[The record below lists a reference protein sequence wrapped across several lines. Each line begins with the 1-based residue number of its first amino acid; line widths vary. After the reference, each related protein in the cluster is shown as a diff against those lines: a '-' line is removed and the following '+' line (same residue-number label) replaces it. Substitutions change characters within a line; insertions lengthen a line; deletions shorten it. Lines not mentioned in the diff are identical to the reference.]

1 MILATLLLLGTA
13 AVHFL
18 GPFSYVVL
26 FLLSYYVIKWVFQ
39 LTLYIC
45 RLPYGFEYF
54 IVAMITFVLF
64 ILPLL
69 LLLAAT
75 AFLLPPN
82 VLPPLA
88 AALTVAGLINLWYAR
103 ANRRQPMTGDNHG

>member
-18 GPFSYVVL
+18 GPLSYVVL
-26 FLLSYYVIKWVFQ
+26 FLLSYYVIKWIFA
-39 LTLYIC
+39 LLAYC
-45 RLPYGFEYF
+45 FHPPGGFAQF
-54 IVAMITFVLF
+54 IVAMITIVLF
-64 ILPLL
+64 ILPLV
-69 LLLAAT
+69 LLLAAIL
-75 AFLLPPN
+75 FLLPQN

-88 AALTVAGLINLWYAR
+88 AALAVAGLINLWYAH